1 MDCMRLLLNTL
12 QLVII
17 SLWGITCYCICNN
30 DNGFNVFIFWILMG
44 FPFGFGKIRAIL
56 IPKRLGLAGELGVFA
71 LDAILAGLI
80 GGLFLLRKIV
90 TIILDY
96 IKLFAK

>member
-1 MDCMRLLLNTL
+1 
-12 QLVII
+12 
-17 SLWGITCYCICNN
+17 
-30 DNGFNVFIFWILMG
+30 MG

-80 GGLFLLRKIV
+80 GGVFLIKKII
-90 TIILDY
+90 TIIIDC
-96 IKLFAK
+96 IKPVLK

>member
-30 DNGFNVFIFWILMG
+30 DNGFNVFLFWILMG
-44 FPFGFGKIRAIL
+44 LPLGFGKLRGIL

-80 GGLFLLRKIV
+80 GGVFLLRKIV
-90 TIILDY
+90 MLILDY
-96 IKLFAK
+96 IKLFVK

>member
-1 MDCMRLLLNTL
+1 
-12 QLVII
+12 
-17 SLWGITCYCICNN
+17 
-30 DNGFNVFIFWILMG
+30 MG

-80 GGLFLLRKIV
+80 GGVFLIKKLIMILFYSR
-90 TIILDY
+90 
-96 IKLFAK
+96 

>member
-1 MDCMRLLLNTL
+1 MRLLLNTL

-30 DNGFNVFIFWILMG
+30 DNGFNVFLFWILMG
-44 FPFGFGKIRAIL
+44 LPLGFGKLRGIL

-80 GGLFLLRKIV
+80 GGVFLLRKIV
-90 TIILDY
+90 MLILDY
-96 IKLFAK
+96 IKLFVK

>member
-1 MDCMRLLLNTL
+1 
-12 QLVII
+12 
-17 SLWGITCYCICNN
+17 
-30 DNGFNVFIFWILMG
+30 MG
-44 FPFGFGKIRAIL
+44 FPFGFGKIRARL

-80 GGLFLLRKIV
+80 GGVFLLRKIV

-96 IKLFAK
+96 IKLFVK

>member
-1 MDCMRLLLNTL
+1 MRLLLNTL

-30 DNGFNVFIFWILMG
+30 DNGFNGFNVFLFWILMG

-80 GGLFLLRKIV
+80 GGVFLIRKIV

-96 IKLFAK
+96 IKLFVK

>member
-1 MDCMRLLLNTL
+1 
-12 QLVII
+12 
-17 SLWGITCYCICNN
+17 
-30 DNGFNVFIFWILMG
+30 MG

-80 GGLFLLRKIV
+80 GGVFLIRIIV
-90 TIILDY
+90 TIILEY
-96 IKLFAK
+96 IKLFVKQEISLCIQRNEQLIFRNKGQLLFLLK

>member
-30 DNGFNVFIFWILMG
+30 DIGFNVFLFWILMG
-44 FPFGFGKIRAIL
+44 FPFGFVKIRAIL

-80 GGLFLLRKIV
+80 GGVFLLRKIV

-96 IKLFAK
+96 IKLFVK

>member
-1 MDCMRLLLNTL
+1 MRILLNMI
-12 QLVII
+12 QLVLIAV
-17 SLWGITCYCICNN
+17 WGITCYCICNN
-30 DNGFNVFIFWILMG
+30 EKGFNVFLFWILMG

-80 GGLFLLRKIV
+80 GGVFLLRKIV

-96 IKLFAK
+96 IKLFVK